1 MNKENIKT
9 TFTELIEKLKMSI
22 NNLKTKK
29 EKISQELKKYH
40 TKTTIEELEKTLP
53 MILQKIQK

>member
-1 MNKENIKT
+1 MNKEDITT
-9 TFTELIEKLKMSI
+9 TFTELIENLKISI

-40 TKTTIEELEKTLP
+40 AKITIEE
-53 MILQKIQK
+53 